1 MSSPTGPTGHERE
14 PDRAAL
20 DELERAFAR
29 RAEGV
34 VVSRPAP
41 QQSNAGPDDASATL
55 LGGADVDASSVPE
68 DLPSLDEIQSMG
80 DPRSSD
86 VGAPPARPS
95 APRTIRIDDYSGSV
109 VIEDEPIGG
118 EPPPEVA
125 PSTPTDDASAT
136 LLGGAVVD
144 AGLGAVGDVDM
155 GAVGDADMGAVGDVG
170 TGAVEDVGLG
180 AVGDAGTG
188 AVEDVGTGAV
198 GDAGTGAVSIVAI
211 DDEGLPDAVYVEGS
225 LDRSGSRS
233 IVFIEDD
240 AADDAFVPE
249 SGRDVRRGIEPRMR
263 ERRVAVKRA
272 QGRKRLKWAAV
283 VAGVVVVVVG
293 TLAVLGSPLFAIKAD
308 QLVVTGNVYADPER
322 VQAVV
327 DDLVGTPV
335 LLADTQRAEREL
347 EAIPWVAAARV
358 RTDFPHGATIEIRER
373 EAMAT
378 YRGPDLRFRVLDRE
392 GRVLDVIE
400 NYPLAYV
407 LLEGP
412 DPVDLEPGEFAPRGY
427 AAAAELAKNLTGS
440 VRGSVSSIEVTADG
454 SRLVM
459 HLDGDV
465 DVRFGEARD
474 LFAKLVRLET
484 VLSSGGGQGPRVIDV
499 STSEVTL

>member
-1 MSSPTGPTGHERE
+1 MSTPPGPAGHERE
-14 PDRAAL
+14 TDRAAL
-20 DELERAFAR
+20 DELERAFAE
-29 RAEGV
+29 RAEGAV
-34 VVSRPAP
+34 APVPAP
-41 QQSNAGPDDASATL
+41 QRSHAGSGDAPVTPPS
-55 LGGADVDASSVPE
+55 DRQVDAVSVPA
-68 DLPSLDEIQSMG
+68 DLPSVDEIQSMG
-80 DPRSSD
+80 DQLPT
-86 VGAPPARPS
+86 VVPPSVAEPPPS
-95 APRTIRIDDYSGSV
+95 PAAPRIIRIDDYSGSV
-109 VIEDEPIGG
+109 AIENEPIEQTPIGY
-118 EPPPEVA
+118 EPDEDMAERPSPPSGDA
-125 PSTPTDDASAT
+125 ADDAAA
-136 LLGGAVVD
+136 AVVP
-144 AGLGAVGDVDM
+144 
-155 GAVGDADMGAVGDVG
+155 
-170 TGAVEDVGLG
+170 
-180 AVGDAGTG
+180 
-188 AVEDVGTGAV
+188 
-198 GDAGTGAVSIVAI
+198 IVAI
-211 DDEGLPDAVYVEGS
+211 DDEGLPDAVYIEGS

-233 IVFIEDD
+233 IVIIEDD
-240 AADDAFVPE
+240 DADDAFVPE

-272 QGRKRLKWAAV
+272 QGRRRLKW
-283 VAGVVVVVVG
+283 VAIVASIVAVVVG

-308 QLVVTGNVYADPER
+308 QVVLTGNVYADPER
-322 VQAVV
+322 VQSVV

-335 LLADTQRAEREL
+335 LLADTQGAEREL

-358 RTDFPHGATIEIRER
+358 RTDFPHGVTIEIRER

-427 AAAAELAKNLTGS
+427 AAASELAKNLTGS
-440 VRGSVSSIEVTADG
+440 VRGDVRSIEVTADG

-484 VLSSGGGQGPRVIDV
+484 VLSAGGGEGPRVIDV